1 MLASIA
7 STSWENVVQVDM
19 EPSNKTKFLMASLLN
34 AISGISILVSL
45 QYFLVRRF
53 IWKVK
58 MADADRRL
66 KEAERPLIKLYGVSF
81 LSVLFWSWAM
91 AIANL
96 LTSVVTNFWIWI
108 ALSRGVDLKDEIRN
122 TCSHVGYSE
131 WLIVMNVL
139 YSICIS
145 IGNYYLCQLFRP

>member
-1 MLASIA
+1 MLASVA

-19 EPSNKTKFLMASLLN
+19 EPSNKAEFLMASMLN
-34 AISGISILVSL
+34 TISGITILVSL

-53 IWKVK
+53 TWKVK
-58 MADADRRL
+58 MGDADRRL
-66 KEAERPLIKLYGVSF
+66 EEAERPLMKLYGVSF
-81 LSVLFWSWAM
+81 LSVLFKSWAM

-96 LTSVVTNFWIWI
+96 LTSFVIDFWVWI
-108 ALSRGVDLKDEIRN
+108 ALSRGVNLKDEIRN

-131 WLIVMNVL
+131 WLTVMNVW

-145 IGNYYLCQLFRP
+145 IGNHYLCQLFRP